1 MIDFDTARRSL
12 LDSHTCTLGSANLT
26 LGEAANRVLAAPLAA
41 RYPSPLFDN
50 SAMDGYAVCDPEG
63 RLKTFTVTGRTQAG
77 DIAAASLQAGEAVRI
92 FTGAPLPANATAVV
106 PQEETETDGNT
117 LTVTASLKPGQHIRR
132 QAEEI
137 TVGREL
143 LAKGSK
149 LNAAALGL
157 AASQGYD
164 RVPVFDKLS
173 VIVFSSG
180 NEITE
185 PGMPLEDGKIYDANR
200 YMLISWLQMRG
211 AQVMDGGILP
221 DNPARIETALAYAA
235 KKFDVIVT
243 SGGASVGEADYLK
256 QAVENT
262 GSLTTHTLAV
272 KPGKPFA
279 WGYIGNAKVF
289 VLPGNPVAA
298 FVTAHLLLLPVINK
312 LMGKQ
317 ERNWTLP
324 KITAKAAFSTRKAIK
339 RREFLRVCIQIS
351 DNGETQ
357 AVLLPNQ
364 GSAMLGTC
372 VTADALCEVPAGQT
386 VAEGSTVTLYLL
398 SV

>member
-1 MIDFDTARRSL
+1 MLDFDTARSRL
-12 LDSHTCTLGSANLT
+12 LDNHTCTLGSVNLT

-77 DIAAASLQAGEAVRI
+77 DAAAAPLQAGEAVRI
-92 FTGAPLPANATAVV
+92 FTGAPLPANTTAVV

-117 LTVTASLKPGQHIRR
+117 LTVTAAVTPGQHIRR

-137 TVGREL
+137 AVGQEL

-164 RVPVFDKLS
+164 HVPVFDKLS

-185 PGMPLEDGKIYDANR
+185 PGMPLESGRIYDANR
-200 YMLISWLQMRG
+200 YLLISWLQTRG

-221 DNPARIETALAYAA
+221 DDLARTETALSYAA
-235 KKFDVIVT
+235 KKFDVIIT

-256 QAVENT
+256 QAIENT
-262 GSLTTHTLAV
+262 GSLTTHTLAI

-279 WGYIGNAKVF
+279 WGYIGGAKVF
-289 VLPGNPVAA
+289 VLPGNPVAT
-298 FVTAHLLLLPVINK
+298 FVTAHMLLLPVLNK

-324 KITAKAAFSTRKAIK
+324 KTTAKAAFSTRKAIK
-339 RREFLRVCIQIS
+339 RREFLRVGIRIN
-351 DNGETQ
+351 DNGDTQ

-372 VTADALCEVPAGQT
+372 VTAEALCEVPAGQT
-386 VAEGSTVTLYLL
+386 VNESDTVTLYLL
-398 SV
+398 PG

>member
-1 MIDFDTARRSL
+1 MIDFDTARSSL
-12 LDSHTCTLGSANLT
+12 LDSHTCTLGSVNLT
-26 LGEAANRVLAAPLAA
+26 LCEAANRVLAAPLAA

-77 DIAAASLQAGEAVRI
+77 DAAAAPLQAGEAVRI

-106 PQEETETDGNT
+106 PQEETETDGGT
-117 LTVTASLKPGQHIRR
+117 LAVTAAVKPGQHIRR

-137 TVGREL
+137 SVGQEL
-143 LAKGSK
+143 LVKGSK

-164 RVPVFDKLS
+164 RVPVYDKLS

-185 PGMPLEDGKIYDANR
+185 PGMPLENGRIYDANR
-200 YMLISWLQMRG
+200 YLLISWLQTRG

-221 DNPARIETALAYAA
+221 DDLNRTETALAYAA
-235 KKFDVIVT
+235 KKFDVIIT

-256 QAVENT
+256 QAIENT
-262 GSLTTHTLAV
+262 GSLTTHTLAI

-279 WGYIGNAKVF
+279 WGHIGNAKVF

-298 FVTAHLLLLPVINK
+298 FVTAHLLLLPVLNK

-324 KITAKAAFSTRKAIK
+324 KITAKAVFSTRKAIK
-339 RREFLRVCIQIS
+339 RREFLRVRIQIN
-351 DNGETQ
+351 DKGETQ

-372 VTADALCEVPAGQT
+372 VTAEALCEIPAGQT
-386 VAEGSTVTLYLL
+386 VGEGDTVTLYLL
-398 SV
+398 PG

>member
-1 MIDFDTARRSL
+1 MIDFDTARSSL
-12 LDSHTCTLGSANLT
+12 LESHTCTLGSVNLT

-63 RLKTFTVTGRTQAG
+63 RLKTFTITGRTQAG
-77 DIAAASLQAGEAVRI
+77 DTAAAPLQAGEAVRI

-106 PQEETETDGNT
+106 PQEETETDGGT
-117 LTVTASLKPGQHIRR
+117 LTVTAAVKPGQHIRR

-137 TVGREL
+137 SVGQEL
-143 LAKGSK
+143 LIKGSK

-180 NEITE
+180 NELTE
-185 PGMPLEDGKIYDANR
+185 PGMPLESGRIYDANR
-200 YMLISWLQMRG
+200 YLLISWLQTRG

-221 DNPARIETALAYAA
+221 DDLARTETALSYAA
-235 KKFDVIVT
+235 KKFDVIIT

-256 QAVENT
+256 QAIENT
-262 GSLTTHTLAV
+262 GSLTTHTLAI

-279 WGYIGNAKVF
+279 WGHIGNAKVF

-298 FVTAHLLLLPVINK
+298 FVTAHMLLLPVLNK

-339 RREFLRVCIQIS
+339 RREFLRVGIRIG

-372 VTADALCEVPAGQT
+372 VTAEALCEIPAGQT
-386 VAEGSTVTLYLL
+386 VGEGDTVTLYLL
-398 SV
+398 PG